1 MSEGALVFVSL
12 KSFVFV
18 LIVVLG
24 PTGISLFHKFLQLSF
39 SYELLYLLFQVSTVL
54 CVFLLVA
61 HVG

>member
-1 MSEGALVFVSL
+1 MIGRVVSVSRGSFMLVFVLVPESTEVSL
-12 KSFVFV
+12 
-18 LIVVLG
+18 LY
-24 PTGISLFHKFLQLSF
+24 KFLQLSF